1 MTFESWEC
9 INYSK
14 QVTKET
20 VLNPLKQ
27 RTGRGQGYFSL
38 IKKKK
43 NKAWRQDAY
52 HTKLREKKMKC
63 QQGKWR
69 LSRRRKWTISSNAAK
84 GCR

>member
-1 MTFESWEC
+1 MRL
-9 INYSK
+9 YSLFK
-14 QVTKET
+14 TNNKR
-20 VLNPLKQ
+20 NCLKLIK
-27 RTGRGQGYFSL
+27 TEDGGRGQGYFL
-38 IKKKK
+38 DQKK

-84 GCR
+84 DVDEET